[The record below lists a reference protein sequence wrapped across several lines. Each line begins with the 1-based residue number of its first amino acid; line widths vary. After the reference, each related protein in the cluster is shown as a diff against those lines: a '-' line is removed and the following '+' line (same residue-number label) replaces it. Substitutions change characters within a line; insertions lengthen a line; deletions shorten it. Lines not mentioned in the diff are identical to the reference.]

1 MKNAPVLFV
10 SLALILLLAPAA
22 MATTGVIEACVNPG
36 GGNIRLVDATT
47 LCHVNEVRVVWNV
60 EGPAGP
66 SGPAGPAGPQGP
78 SGPSGPSGPQGPAG
92 PAGTSAGGPPFV
104 WACLP
109 ATIANLGSVL
119 GTIDVFNGSASTANV
134 AIHILNKDGVNLA
147 GQPVNG
153 SAPPAV
159 FPGET
164 GATTVAV
171 APGSTRVVNWATA
184 LGDPSAGGN
193 TPATIQI
200 VSDQPVAVGV
210 GIAWSGYNNIPC
222 FFLHP

>member
-1 MKNAPVLFV
+1 MKNAPVL
-10 SLALILLLAPAA
+10 ALVLLLLVPLAA
-22 MATTGVIEACVNPG
+22 MATTPTVIEACVNPG
-36 GGNIRLVDATT
+36 NGNLRLVDADTA
-47 LCHVNEVRVVWNV
+47 CHPNEARIQWNV
-60 EGPAGP
+60 QGPA
-66 SGPAGPAGPQGP
+66 GPAGPAGPQGP
-78 SGPSGPSGPQGPAG
+78 AGPAG
-92 PAGTSAGGPPFV
+92 PAGTSAAGPPYV

-119 GTIDVFNGSASTANV
+119 GTIDVFNASASTANV

-164 GATTVAV
+164 GVTTVAV
-171 APGSTRVVNWATA
+171 TPGNTRVVNWATA

-200 VSDQPVAVGV
+200 VSDQPVAVSV
-210 GIAWSGYNNIPC
+210 GINWSGYNNIPC
-222 FFLHP
+222 FFVHP

>member
-1 MKNAPVLFV
+1 MKNAPVLV
-10 SLALILLLAPAA
+10 LVLLLVPLAA
-22 MATTGVIEACVNPG
+22 MATTPTVIEACVNPG
-36 GGNIRLVDATT
+36 SGNLRLVDATT
-47 LCHVNEVRVVWNV
+47 VCHANEIRVQWNIV
-60 EGPAGP
+60 GPQGPAGP
-66 SGPAGPAGPQGP
+66 P
-78 SGPSGPSGPQGPAG
+78 GPQGPAG

-119 GTIDVFNGSASTANV
+119 GTIDVFNPGPSTANV
-134 AIHILNKDGVNLA
+134 AIHVLNKDGTNLA

-171 APGSTRVVNWATA
+171 AAGNTRVVNWATA
-184 LGDPSAGGN
+184 LGDPAAGGN
-193 TPATIQI
+193 IPATIQI
-200 VSDQPVAVGV
+200 VSDQPVAVSV
-210 GIAWSGYNNIPC
+210 GINWSGYNNIPC
-222 FFLHP
+222 FFAHP